1 MDTISKI
8 RNLQTKLHNEDLNIP
23 KMRREIT
30 NSNLRWLLRN
40 INVLNNSVDVENI
53 KVEIKQLLKEFS
65 LDEKKC

>member
-8 RNLQTKLHNEDLNIP
+8 RNLQTKLHDEDLNIP

-53 KVEIKQLLKEFS
+53 KVEIKQLLKD
-65 LDEKKC
+65 LA